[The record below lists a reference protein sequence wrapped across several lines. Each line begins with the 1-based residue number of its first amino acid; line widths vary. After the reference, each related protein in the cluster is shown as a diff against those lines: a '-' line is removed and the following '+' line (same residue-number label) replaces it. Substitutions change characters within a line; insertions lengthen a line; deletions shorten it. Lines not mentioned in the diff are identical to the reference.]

1 MFKKIITNRKILF
14 LIDIILLIVSIK
26 CYKYIFDVEVG
37 KKTFTNH
44 AIQFIEEN
52 KKPVFKISK
61 IILYSSAYAVD
72 NSENKQLEDIDI
84 SQYTDMAIY
93 IDNKGKSEE
102 ITAENTI
109 NELFV
114 DNIKVTINSDRGERI
129 LNYKNPKE
137 FGKFAQLQNYE
148 NDGILFNV
156 VHTQDEQE
164 EADYKNNIFYTDC
177 SNPITLGFIN
187 QNILTDCKINDATG
201 VLAFDG
207 SILKNANIDLESISG
222 KINLSVHIKNN
233 LGEEFVCTMDI
244 GLEFEESHDGIYT
257 GYVMKIQNTEGDNYN
272 FLKVSE

>member
-1 MFKKIITNRKILF
+1 MFRKIIANKKILL

-26 CYKYIFDVEVG
+26 CYKYIFDVEVT
-37 KKTFTNH
+37 KKSFANH
-44 AIQFIEEN
+44 AIEFVAEN
-52 KKPVFKISK
+52 QNPVFRISK

-72 NSENKQLEDIDI
+72 NSENHQLEDIDI
-84 SQYTDMAIY
+84 SQFTDMAIY

-114 DNIKVTINSDRGERI
+114 DNIKITINSDKGEHI
-129 LNYKNPKE
+129 FNYKNPKE
-137 FGKFAQLQNYE
+137 FGKFIQLQNYE

-156 VHTQDEQE
+156 IHTQTEQE
-164 EADYKNNIFYTDC
+164 EADYQNNIFYTDC
-177 SNPITLGFIN
+177 SNPLTLGFVN
-187 QNILTDCKINDATG
+187 QNILTDCKINNATG

-233 LGEEFVCTMDI
+233 LGEDFVCSTGID
-244 GLEFEESHDGIYT
+244 LEFDDSEDGIYT
-257 GYVMKIQNTEGDNYN
+257 GYVMKIQNTEEEAYN